1 LLTELGDVVEGKV
14 ALSSRIKKDQ
24 VPKEV
29 FDSYLSLMRLGG
41 EVKLHSTSSLD
52 LALAVFLLNVGEHVS
67 DKIYEQ
73 FLLFARIARGC
84 FFEHGE

>member
-1 LLTELGDVVEGKV
+1 LLTELGDVAEGKV
-14 ALSSRIKKDQ
+14 ALSSRIKKIKS
-24 VPKEV
+24 PKK
-29 FDSYLSLMRLGG
+29 SSRYLSLMRQGD
-41 EVKLHSTSSLD
+41 EVKLNSTPSLD
-52 LALAVFLLNVGEHVS
+52 LALAVFLLNHGEHVS